1 MAWFLFSWWRWQRK
15 QTGDANELEYL
26 DDLLQEHLD
35 GVKDHTER
43 LAHLIKSIERDHP
56 PSAALTKRLENA
68 RRMLRRP

>member
-1 MAWFLFSWWRWQRK
+1 M
-15 QTGDANELEYL
+15 EYL